1 MNDEIIYYVFLWGL
15 IISRVQCIN
24 SWLYFLMLIAT
35 NIRRLPSHDN
45 NIGHNKSRIVFKFI
59 HRYMVRFHIGKEKEI
74 ADTKSRANRRR
85 LIWIWAMFAINIT
98 VRIPLQRLF
107 ILRLYLKL
115 DFRVIFILS
124 KNLRS
129 LWFVYVL
136 VTLIV

>member
-1 MNDEIIYYVFLWGL
+1 
-15 IISRVQCIN
+15 
-24 SWLYFLMLIAT
+24 
-35 NIRRLPSHDN
+35 
-45 NIGHNKSRIVFKFI
+45 
-59 HRYMVRFHIGKEKEI
+59 MVRFHIGKEKEI